1 MPTSSDDVGEG
12 PRIEDAVAL
21 MDAFMDYCRVVGKPI
36 IERGLFA

>member
-1 MPTSSDDVGEG
+1 MKTRMPAVFTG
-12 PRIEDAVAL
+12 IEDAVEL